1 MILNNSYL
9 HVFLFGV
16 FLLYAQ
22 PQIDLDD
29 PYSTITQKKNEI
41 SRCYEFDADSIEKMN
56 VIIHAYDI
64 VFMRMKW
71 ATSHYAHVTLLSEAH
86 TNGDE
91 LQRASLTN
99 LKLYL
104 DSVW

>member
-1 MILNNSYL
+1 MAFFYYTLNLKLIWMIHIQWL
-9 HVFLFGV
+9 HK
-16 FLLYAQ
+16 
-22 PQIDLDD
+22 
-29 PYSTITQKKNEI
+29 KKNEI